1 MSLPIV
7 MTFLFLF
14 ALYFTVSLKRIINL
28 NYLIM
33 KKTVVLLSALACAL
47 VFNSCGDKN
56 SNQNTQAPAGMISL
70 DLSKYGKQ
78 FSLFVPD
85 TTSAKLEVIE
95 QSWGA
100 LEVKVGKSFHVSITE
115 DPGDIELRKSDIK
128 SNDVNIF
135 KSYIVEEPLSILWES
150 EITKPEYH
158 FYSIQKAGANTYV
171 FEDVVPMDGQPFG
184 KEATEKMLESAKTI
198 VTKAKP
204 DA

>member
-1 MSLPIV
+1 
-7 MTFLFLF
+7 
-14 ALYFTVSLKRIINL
+14 
-28 NYLIM
+28 M
-33 KKTVVLLSALACAL
+33 KKTIALLSALSL
-47 VFNSCGDKN
+47 SLLFNACGDKAAK
-56 SNQNTQAPAGMISL
+56 QNVQAPDGMVAL

-85 TTSAKLEVIE
+85 TTAAKLQVVE

-100 LEVKVGKSFHVSITE
+100 LEVKVGKNFHISITE

-135 KSYIVEEPLSILWES
+135 KSYLVEEPLSIMWES

-158 FYSIQKAGANTYV
+158 FYTIQKIGTSNYV
-171 FEDVVPMDGQPFG
+171 FEDVVPMDGEPFS
-184 KEATEKMLESAKTI
+184 KESTQKMFDSAKTI
-198 VTKAKP
+198 VEKVKP